1 MSVDPVILELRAQVV
16 QYRNQ
21 LLATT
26 TIVDRSLQQ
35 QERRVISLER
45 QFERSSGAISSKLR
59 LLAGTFA
66 GAFSAREIGSLVDGF
81 TRLQNSLRVA
91 GIEGEALANVQER
104 LRQIGATYGVE
115 IEALGSVFNR
125 ASLAQKELGAST
137 EQIIRLNEI
146 IAAGLKITG
155 TSSQEASGALLQL
168 GQALGSGVVRAEE
181 FNSVLEGALPIAQA
195 AARGIAGFDGS
206 VSKLRAAIAD
216 GQITSKQFF
225 DGVLAGGVE
234 TIAQAEKATLTL
246 GGALTVL
253 RNELTLY
260 VGEAAKSN
268 GLTAA
273 LSSAITALARNLD
286 TVATALSVIAA
297 VLVGRYAS
305 AALASSAST
314 GVLANAL
321 FLMQARAAGA
331 ATSMEVLSIAAL
343 KTRGAFLALVGGIPG
358 LAIAAFTVAVGYA
371 ISETMEFNDSV
382 RAMAGGLDDAEA
394 KLEQARARAEKAG
407 VAVNS
412 LKKQTDAATTSI
424 YGVAGALVDAA
435 RQAIAFG
442 NSAKFAAIAAAQLRR
457 VQALETAEKADRVL
471 QTRSG
476 IFGSAN
482 EFLQTNLQ
490 GLESTR
496 VLEAARNNARATVK
510 LVEEELALLAATPE
524 KAFEE
529 VAGGGGGGVTKKEKA
544 KKERAKRDNTQRNLD
559 RFDDDLAQ
567 LQAQELQL
575 KSQLAT
581 DVGERAE
588 YERQLIEFARDQFDA
603 EINRRVRDK
612 ELTEQQAQK
621 LRIGNRFNSLL
632 QDDLRRR
639 EEENQRL
646 DQRDAALRDEI
657 RTAESAAE
665 LLTNREDRLAAEKR
679 ILSLVEQEERNLLE
693 RAIADGQV
701 LDAARARANL
711 AQQQANRQTGV
722 DRQFESPLQRYRRE
736 SAEVGN
742 NINDAIEGVA
752 VDGLDALNDG
762 IVDAITGAKSLGD
775 AFGNVANQI
784 IKDLLRIAI
793 QRQVI
798 GPLADSLFGPE
809 GGGGG
814 FLRSIFGRASGG
826 YVAPGQMV
834 RVNEAGSP
842 GRVEGFRPVGGGTVI
857 PLGQMN
863 AQRSGA
869 SVVQQTFVLDARGGV
884 TTVEL
889 IEQMN
894 SLARDA
900 AVQGAQGGRV
910 LAAQDMSRMNRPRI

>member
-1 MSVDPVILELRAQVV
+1 MPAIDPVIIELIARDGRYRAQL
-16 QYRNQ
+16 QQ
-21 LLATT
+21 TAG
-26 TIVDRSLQQ
+26 IASRSLQQ
-35 QERRVISLER
+35 QEQRVVALER

-91 GIEGEALANVQER
+91 GLEGEALANVQER

-216 GQITSKQFF
+216 GQITSRQFF
-225 DGVLAGGVE
+225 DGVLKGGTD
-234 TIAQAEKATLTL
+234 TIKQAESATLTL
-246 GGALTVL
+246 GGAFTVL

-260 VGEAAKSN
+260 VGEASKSN

-273 LSSAITALARNLD
+273 LAQGIQSLAANLDRVANALAVVSAILIGRFAAGAVAGGRGLQVLSAYATVATTSLAGTALA
-286 TVATALSVIAA
+286 
-297 VLVGRYAS
+297 
-305 AALASSAST
+305 
-314 GVLANAL
+314 
-321 FLMQARAAGA
+321 ARSAGA
-331 ATSMEVLSIAAL
+331 
-343 KTRGAFLALVGGIPG
+343 
-358 LAIAAFTVAVGYA
+358 
-371 ISETMEFNDSV
+371 
-382 RAMAGGLDDAEA
+382 
-394 KLEQARARAEKAG
+394 
-407 VAVNS
+407 
-412 LKKQTDAATTSI
+412 
-424 YGVAGALVDAA
+424 
-435 RQAIAFG
+435 
-442 NSAKFAAIAAAQLRR
+442 
-457 VQALETAEKADRVL
+457 
-471 QTRSG
+471 
-476 IFGSAN
+476 
-482 EFLQTNLQ
+482 
-490 GLESTR
+490 
-496 VLEAARNNARATVK
+496 
-510 LVEEELALLAATPE
+510 ALLAAFGGPVGVAITAVVLALGYAVTRSNEFERAQEAQAKGVARATDATEGARDAMERLATATGAARKEAIAFAEAKRQETRDLLKNAAAALLEAQAKGRAARAAAAAAPNATPIFTGPGGSGNLARQQAANAAVA
-524 KAFEE
+524 KADRDIAEAAGEFKTLVNTFQQLSSAINGAAPTASPG
-529 VAGGGGGGVTKKEKA
+529 VAGKPDKA
-544 KKERAKRDNTQRNLD
+544 SRTRTTRDNTQRNLD
-559 RFDDDLAQ
+559 RFNDDL
-567 LQAQELQL
+567 LRLSAQELQL
-575 KSQLAT
+575 KADITT

-588 YERQLIEFARDQFDA
+588 FERQLIALAQEEYNA
-603 EINRRVRDK
+603 ELARRVRDG
-612 ELTEQQAQK
+612 ELTEQQAQR

-632 QDDLRRR
+632 QEDLVER
-639 EEENQRL
+639 ERQNREL
-646 DQRDAALRDEI
+646 DKRDAALRDEI
-657 RTAESAAE
+657 RTAETAAE

-711 AQQQANRQTGV
+711 AQQQANRQAGV

-842 GRVEGFRPVGGGTVI
+842 GRVEGFRPGGGGTVI